1 MTLLIL
7 GLVLFLGIHSTR
19 IVASGFRDRVIA
31 EKGEKFWKVTYT
43 VVALAGLVLIVWGYA
58 RARYDAVI
66 VYDPPVGM
74 RHLAL
79 LLMLPV
85 FPLFAASHNNGFI
98 KAKPQHPMLI
108 GTILWGVAHLVANG
122 TLADVVLFGGVLV
135 WAIVDLISSFSR
147 GPVTLRGEPVLR
159 KDISA
164 VVAGLVIYA
173 VLVLWLH
180 EFLFGVSPIG

>member
-31 EKGEKFWKVTYT
+31 EKGEKFWKATYT

-98 KAKPQHPMLI
+98 KAKLQHPMLI
-108 GTILWGVAHLVANG
+108 GTILWG
-122 TLADVVLFGGVLV
+122 VVLFGGVLV